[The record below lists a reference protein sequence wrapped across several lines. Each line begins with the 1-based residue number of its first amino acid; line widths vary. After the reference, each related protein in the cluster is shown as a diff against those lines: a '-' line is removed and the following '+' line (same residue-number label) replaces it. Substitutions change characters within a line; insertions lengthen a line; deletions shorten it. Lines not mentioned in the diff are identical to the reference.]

1 MILNKKEKRNSEI
14 GATLGQ
20 TKPAYKNSEIGERVH
35 GLVFES
41 NFFFLSFSRVTFKWV
56 SFLFF
61 FALCQGVTRI
71 DYICKDILGVKKGR
85 GGWGR
90 QWPPSPHPCLLA
102 HFSFLSLQL
111 SCCQLH
117 TRIFFLTLSISSL
130 PLSLSSIFWGIF
142 SLFRLSQM

>member
-61 FALCQGVTRI
+61 RSMPRSNQNRLHMQGYFRSQE
-71 DYICKDILGVKKGR
+71 GE